1 MIIDIDPTW
10 ETELAV
16 EFESEY
22 FKSLITFVDSE
33 RTVHDVFPPEQDV
46 FNALRLT
53 PFPNVKAV
61 ILGQDPYHDHNQAH
75 GLAFS
80 VNDGIKH
87 PPSLRNIF
95 KELRGDL
102 EIDQPES
109 GNLSKWAARGVLLLN
124 TALTVRAHNA
134 NSHQKK
140 GWEKFTDAIIR
151 SIGNRE
157 QHTVFILWGKPAEKK
172 MSLIDETRHTIL
184 TAPHPSPLSAHRGF
198 FDSKPFSKTNEALI
212 QHQQT
217 AIDWRLTSNE

>member
-1 MIIDIDPTW
+1 MIIDVDPTW
-10 ETELAV
+10 ESELAA
-16 EFESEY
+16 ELAKEY
-22 FKSLITFVDSE
+22 FNSLITFVDSE
-33 RTVHDVFPPEQDV
+33 RSVHDVFPPEKDV
-46 FNALRLT
+46 FRALRLT

-102 EIDQPES
+102 EIDRPES
-109 GNLSKWAARGVLLLN
+109 GNLSEWAARGVLLLN
-124 TALTVRAHNA
+124 TVLTVRAHKP

-172 MSLIDETRHTIL
+172 NSLIDETRHTIL